1 MRAAGPFSLN
11 DHPMPRD
18 GTAWRK
24 SSRKISEIVF
34 LNELL
39 KRVN

>member
-1 MRAAGPFSLN
+1 MHAAGPSSLN
-11 DHPMPRD
+11 DRLMTRD

-24 SSRKISEIVF
+24 SSEKISEIVF

>member
-1 MRAAGPFSLN
+1 MRAIAPFLLT
-11 DHPMPRD
+11 DHPMTRD
-18 GTAWRK
+18 DTAWRK
-24 SSRKISEIVF
+24 FSGKISEIVF